1 MFEEVV
7 LQSVS
12 KDIMMGEGTSQEI
25 EITVAL
31 ATDVVVKVEVHHPT
45 FSILLLALFV
55 QL

>member
-12 KDIMMGEGTSQEI
+12 KDIMMGEGKSQEI
-25 EITVAL
+25 EKNVAL
-31 ATDVVVKVEVHHPT
+31 ATDVVAEVEVHHPT
-45 FSILLLALFV
+45 FLILLLSFFV